1 MALSLWLSLALV
13 CMMGAMSPGPSLAV
27 VLKHSLSG
35 GMKNGMLAALS
46 HGFGVGLYAAASLL
60 GLGAL
65 MLQFPTVYQFLVY
78 LGAAYLAYLGLKILF
93 SKPNDSELNIQQSDM
108 SSSKALQDGFAIAF
122 LNPKLAIF
130 FLALFSQFIDPENLT
145 LNIGVIMCLTV
156 FVIDTGWYLL
166 VALLTE
172 VSKKRFGFTKS
183 SPWLDKILA
192 VVFIGLAIRAVSY
205 THLRAHET

>member
-1 MALSLWLSLALV
+1 MALSLWFSLALV

-27 VLKHSLSG
+27 VLKHSLNG

-93 SKPNDSELNIQQSDM
+93 SKPNDSELQVQKSAV

-145 LNIGVIMCLTV
+145 LNIGIIMCLTV

-172 VSKKRFGFTKS
+172 VSKKRFGFTKQNV
-183 SPWLDKILA
+183 WLDRLLGM
-192 VVFIGLAIRAVSY
+192 VFIALAIKVVIGF
-205 THLRAHET
+205 

>member
-1 MALSLWLSLALV
+1 MALSLWFSLALV

-27 VLKHSLSG
+27 VLKHSLNG

-65 MLQFPTVYQFLVY
+65 MLQFPTVYQLLVY

-93 SKPNDSELNIQQSDM
+93 SKSNDSELQVQKSAV

-145 LNIGVIMCLTV
+145 LNIGIIMCLTV

-166 VALLTE
+166 VALLTD
-172 VSKKRFGFTKS
+172 VSKKRFGFTKQNI
-183 SPWLDKILA
+183 WLDRLLGA
-192 VVFIGLAIRAVSY
+192 VFIALAIKVVIGI
-205 THLRAHET
+205 

>member
-1 MALSLWLSLALV
+1 MALSLWFSLALV

-93 SKPNDSELNIQQSDM
+93 SKPNDSELKIQQSDM

-172 VSKKRFGFTKS
+172 VSKKRFGFTKQNI
-183 SPWLDKILA
+183 WLDRLLGA
-192 VVFIGLAIRAVSY
+192 VFIALAIKVVIGF
-205 THLRAHET
+205 

>member
-1 MALSLWLSLALV
+1 MTFSLWFSLVAI

-27 VLKHSLSG
+27 VLKHSLNG

-65 MLQFPTVYQFLVY
+65 MLQFPTVYQLLVY

-93 SKPNDSELNIQQSDM
+93 SKPSADELQIAQQSGN
-108 SSSKALQDGFAIAF
+108 SKQALQDGFAIAF
-122 LNPKLAIF
+122 LNPKLAVF
-130 FLALFSQFIDPENLT
+130 FLALFSQFIDPVNLT
-145 LNIGVIMCLTV
+145 FQVGMIMCLTV
-156 FVIDTGWYLL
+156 LLIDTGWYLL
-166 VALLTE
+166 VAALTE
-172 VSKKRFGFTKS
+172 LSKKRFAFTKS

-192 VVFIGLAIRAVSY
+192 VVFIGLAIRVV
-205 THLRAHET
+205 LMV

>member
-1 MALSLWLSLALV
+1 MALSLWFSLALV

-27 VLKHSLSG
+27 VLKHSLNG

-93 SKPNDSELNIQQSDM
+93 SKSNDSELQVQKSAV

-145 LNIGVIMCLTV
+145 LNIGIIMCLTV

-166 VALLTE
+166 VALLTD
-172 VSKKRFGFTKS
+172 VSKKRFGFTKQNI
-183 SPWLDKILA
+183 WLDRLLGA
-192 VVFIGLAIRAVSY
+192 VFIALAIKVVIGI
-205 THLRAHET
+205 

>member
-1 MALSLWLSLALV
+1 MTFSLWFSLVAI

-27 VLKHSLSG
+27 VLKHSLNG

-93 SKPNDSELNIQQSDM
+93 SKPSADELQIAQQSGN
-108 SSSKALQDGFAIAF
+108 SKQALQDGFAIAF
-122 LNPKLAIF
+122 LNPKLAVF
-130 FLALFSQFIDPENLT
+130 FLALFSQFIDPVNLT
-145 LNIGVIMCLTV
+145 FQVGMIMCLTV
-156 FVIDTGWYLL
+156 LLIDTGWYLL
-166 VALLTE
+166 VAALTE
-172 VSKKRFGFTKS
+172 LSKKRFAFTKS

-192 VVFIGLAIRAVSY
+192 VVFIGLAIRVV
-205 THLRAHET
+205 LMV

>member
-1 MALSLWLSLALV
+1 MALSLWFSLALV

-172 VSKKRFGFTKS
+172 VSKKRFGFTKQNI
-183 SPWLDKILA
+183 WLDRLLGA
-192 VVFIGLAIRAVSY
+192 VFIALAIKVVIGF
-205 THLRAHET
+205 

>member
-1 MALSLWLSLALV
+1 MALSLWFSLALV

-27 VLKHSLSG
+27 VLKHSLNG

-172 VSKKRFGFTKS
+172 VSKKRFGFTKQNI
-183 SPWLDKILA
+183 WLDRLLGA
-192 VVFIGLAIRAVSY
+192 VFIALAIKVVIGF
-205 THLRAHET
+205 

>member
-93 SKPNDSELNIQQSDM
+93 SKPSDSELNIQQSDV

-172 VSKKRFGFTKS
+172 VSKKRFGFTKQNI
-183 SPWLDKILA
+183 WLDRLLGA
-192 VVFIGLAIRAVSY
+192 VFIALAIKVVIG
-205 THLRAHET
+205 L

>member
-1 MALSLWLSLALV
+1 MALSLWFSLALV

-130 FLALFSQFIDPENLT
+130 FLALFSQFIDPDNLT

-192 VVFIGLAIRAVSY
+192 VVFIGLAIRVV
-205 THLRAHET
+205 LMV

>member
-172 VSKKRFGFTKS
+172 VSKKRFAFTKS

-192 VVFIGLAIRAVSY
+192 VVFIGLAIRVV
-205 THLRAHET
+205 LMV

>member
-1 MALSLWLSLALV
+1 MALSLWFSLALV

-27 VLKHSLSG
+27 VLKHSLNG

-93 SKPNDSELNIQQSDM
+93 SKPNDSELQVQKSAV

-145 LNIGVIMCLTV
+145 LNIGIIMCLTV

-166 VALLTE
+166 VALLTD
-172 VSKKRFGFTKS
+172 VSKKRFGFTKQNV
-183 SPWLDKILA
+183 WLDRLLGM
-192 VVFIGLAIRAVSY
+192 VFIALAIKVVIGF
-205 THLRAHET
+205 

>member
-1 MALSLWLSLALV
+1 MALSLWFSLALV

-27 VLKHSLSG
+27 VLKHSLNG

-65 MLQFPTVYQFLVY
+65 MLQFPNVYQFLVY

-93 SKPNDSELNIQQSDM
+93 SKPNDSELQVQKSAV

-145 LNIGVIMCLTV
+145 LNIGIIMCLTV
-156 FVIDTGWYLL
+156 FLIDTGWYLL

-172 VSKKRFGFTKS
+172 MSKKRFGFTKQNV
-183 SPWLDKILA
+183 WLDRLLGM
-192 VVFIGLAIRAVSY
+192 VFIALAIKVVIGF
-205 THLRAHET
+205 

>member
-46 HGFGVGLYAAASLL
+46 HGFGVGLYAAVSLL

-145 LNIGVIMCLTV
+145 LSIGVIMCLTV

-172 VSKKRFGFTKS
+172 VSKKRFGFTKQNI
-183 SPWLDKILA
+183 WLDRLLGA
-192 VVFIGLAIRAVSY
+192 VFIALAIKVVIGF
-205 THLRAHET
+205 

>member
-1 MALSLWLSLALV
+1 MALSLWFSLALV
-13 CMMGAMSPGPSLAV
+13 CMMGAMTPGPSLAV
-27 VLKHSLSG
+27 VLKHSLNG

-93 SKPNDSELNIQQSDM
+93 SKSNDSELQVQKSAV

-130 FLALFSQFIDPENLT
+130 FLVLFSQFIDPENLT
-145 LNIGVIMCLTV
+145 LNIGIIMCLTV
-156 FVIDTGWYLL
+156 FLIDTGWYLL
-166 VALLTE
+166 VALLTD
-172 VSKKRFGFTKS
+172 VSKKRFGFTKQNI
-183 SPWLDKILA
+183 WLDRLLGA
-192 VVFIGLAIRAVSY
+192 VFIALAIKVVIGI
-205 THLRAHET
+205 

>member
-78 LGAAYLAYLGLKILF
+78 LGAAYLT
-93 SKPNDSELNIQQSDM
+93 SNDQQRHNQAVT
-108 SSSKALQDGFAIAF
+108 KQRC
-122 LNPKLAIF
+122 KIF
-130 FLALFSQFIDPENLT
+130 FLQ
-145 LNIGVIMCLTV
+145 
-156 FVIDTGWYLL
+156 
-166 VALLTE
+166 
-172 VSKKRFGFTKS
+172 
-183 SPWLDKILA
+183 
-192 VVFIGLAIRAVSY
+192 
-205 THLRAHET
+205 LR

>member
-1 MALSLWLSLALV
+1 MALSLWFSLALV

-27 VLKHSLSG
+27 VLKHSLNG

-93 SKPNDSELNIQQSDM
+93 SKPSADELQIAQQSGN
-108 SSSKALQDGFAIAF
+108 SKQALQDGFAIAF
-122 LNPKLAIF
+122 LNPKLAVF
-130 FLALFSQFIDPENLT
+130 FLALFSQFIDPVNLT
-145 LNIGVIMCLTV
+145 FQVGMIMCLTV
-156 FVIDTGWYLL
+156 LLIDTGWYLL
-166 VALLTE
+166 VAALTE
-172 VSKKRFGFTKS
+172 LSKKRFAFTKS

-192 VVFIGLAIRAVSY
+192 VVFIGLAIRVV
-205 THLRAHET
+205 LMV

>member
-1 MALSLWLSLALV
+1 MTFSLWFSLVAI

-27 VLKHSLSG
+27 VLKHSLNG

-65 MLQFPTVYQFLVY
+65 MLQFPTVYQLLVY

-93 SKPNDSELNIQQSDM
+93 SKSNDSELQVQKSAV

-130 FLALFSQFIDPENLT
+130 FLVLFSQFIDPENLT
-145 LNIGVIMCLTV
+145 LNIGIIMCLTV
-156 FVIDTGWYLL
+156 FLIDTGWYLL
-166 VALLTE
+166 VALLTD
-172 VSKKRFGFTKS
+172 VSKKRFGFTKQNI
-183 SPWLDKILA
+183 WLDRLLGA
-192 VVFIGLAIRAVSY
+192 VFIALAIKVVIGI
-205 THLRAHET
+205 